1 MIVILIWKFNYEIKT
16 AIAVNV
22 LMLFGSSIGNFS
34 INARKRT
41 VNGLPLVN
49 FALVVI
55 SLPMLLC
62 GALLGVYIN
71 RLVPDIVLYISLIL
85 TLLQN
90 VKTNYEK
97 LIEQRQIEKN
107 RTVAGIK
114 NKENELLEL
123 QEILVSSDSSLS
135 FKENEEVNVLVDSLD
150 LLIQEEK
157 SSLPS

>member
-1 MIVILIWKFNYEIKT
+1 M
-16 AIAVNV
+16 
-22 LMLFGSSIGNFS
+22 S
-34 INARKRT
+34 
-41 VNGLPLVN
+41 GLPLVN

-90 VKTNYEK
+90 LKTNYEK

-107 RTVAGIK
+107 RTVGGIK
-114 NKENELLEL
+114 NKEN
-123 QEILVSSDSSLS
+123 
-135 FKENEEVNVLVDSLD
+135 
-150 LLIQEEK
+150 
-157 SSLPS
+157 